1 VIIPLSAD
9 LRLGRMPWVT
19 WAVILLC
26 IIVFAFQ
33 FQSNAKYS
41 IALGLYCQYANSQAN
56 KYPNDFIRNYPDACT
71 SILDEYHR
79 ATLRGEEISAL
90 DANYR
95 EHIEQWNARI
105 NVDRAMGD
113 IHHHVE
119 GFNNY
124 APALLD
130 EKLMYFPDSYNPL
143 TMITSSLAHGGWL
156 HIIFNLIFFFAFAP
170 AVELL
175 IGSAWRFTLSL
186 LGIAVVCS
194 LSYSLFSLGSSD
206 NIPTL
211 GLSGVVTGVIGLSAF
226 LMPRARINTL
236 IWFIVPLYRIPIPAW
251 ILAIWFIGW
260 DAWDLLSE
268 GMNHGVN
275 LVAHVSGGVA
285 GYLIGRWF
293 FKARKEEIQDE
304 LDEEIAHMEA
314 QHSAGFSIGNTA
326 TMYRNM
332 KVLEEQAEQDR
343 QRKEQGAFMD
353 KLYNL
358 VRTEQD
364 SEALNLIL
372 ADTDPLRLQTEEF
385 EELFEKTGNWMQRR
399 TYLCIGRL
407 LVDLYV
413 RQHRYGDAFRIIKSC
428 LGVTR
433 DFVLADPRHVL
444 LLAHE
449 ANRQQLYKLAVA
461 LLHNAE
467 QRYTPA
473 VDYLQCGLLEVDILS
488 NHLDAVPLARQR
500 LMALKKI
507 VAPAD
512 QESLDNLAAHL
523 G

>member
-9 LRLGRMPWVT
+9 LRLGRMPWAT

-26 IIVFAFQ
+26 IVVFGFQ

-41 IALGLYCQYANSQAN
+41 VSLGLYCQYANSQAD
-56 KYPNDFIRNYPDACT
+56 KYPNDFIRNYPDACFN
-71 SILDEYHR
+71 ILDEYHR
-79 ATLRGEEISAL
+79 TTLRS
-90 DANYR
+90 
-95 EHIEQWNARI
+95 
-105 NVDRAMGD
+105 GD
-113 IHHHVE
+113 IKALEHDYRVRLADAELNVE
-119 GFNNY
+119 RSIGDIRRHTQAFNDY
-124 APALLD
+124 APLLLD

-175 IGSAWRFTLSL
+175 IGSAWRFTLAL
-186 LGIAVVCS
+186 LGVAVVCS

-206 NIPTL
+206 NTPTL

-236 IWFIVPLYRIPIPAW
+236 IWFIVPLWRIAIPAW
-251 ILAIWFIGW
+251 LLAVWFIGW

-268 GMNHGVN
+268 GMDHGVN

-293 FKARKEEIQDE
+293 FKARKEEMQEE
-304 LDEEIAHMEA
+304 LDEEIAHMES
-314 QHSAGFSIGNTA
+314 QRSAGFTIGNTA
-326 TMYRNM
+326 TSYRNM
-332 KVLEEQAEQDR
+332 RVLEEQAEQDQ
-343 QRKEQGAFMD
+343 QRKEQGAYFD
-353 KLYNL
+353 RLYNL

-364 SEALNLIL
+364 SVALGLLL
-372 ADTDPLRLQTEEF
+372 ADTDPLHIQPAGF
-385 EELFEKTGNWMQRR
+385 EELFDKIGQWKKHR
-399 TYLCIGRL
+399 TYLCLGRL
-407 LVDLYV
+407 LIDLYV
-413 RQHRYGDAFRIIKSC
+413 RSNRYADAFNVLKAC
-428 LGVTR
+428 LAVTR
-433 DFVLADPRHVL
+433 EFVVADPRHVL

-467 QRYTPA
+467 QRYTDA
-473 VDYLQCGLLEVDILS
+473 VDYMQCGLLEVDILS
-488 NHLDAVPLARQR
+488 SHLDAVPLARQR
-500 LMALKKI
+500 LAALKQI
-507 VAPAD
+507 AGPAD
-512 QESLDNLAAHL
+512 QQSLDNLAAHL